1 MTKLQFKL
9 HEIIFEADT
18 KSGKAFDLILIV
30 CILASVVIVMLD
42 SVASLRAMYGK
53 YFLAAEWFFTILF
66 TIEYILRLY
75 SVGKPWK
82 YAFSFFGLVDLLSI
96 LPTYLSFF
104 FPGTQYL
111 LVIRTLRTIR
121 IWRILKL
128 AQYLHEWDYILKAM
142 RASVRKI
149 VVFLVVVCTLVTILG
164 SIMYMVESAEHG
176 FTSIPRSIY
185 WAIVTVTTV
194 GYGDIAPQ
202 SDLGQVLAA
211 FAMVMGYAII
221 AVPTGIVTVELGN
234 ARNAVSTQAC
244 PDCSH
249 EGHDPDARF
258 CKHCG
263 AELYPELSDLI

>member
-1 MTKLQFKL
+1 MSKQSALQHTL
-9 HEIIFEADT
+9 HEIIFEADSF
-18 KSGKAFDLILIV
+18 SGKLFDVLLIV
-30 CILASVVIVMLD
+30 SILASVGVVMLD
-42 SVASLRAMYGK
+42 SVDSLQAKYGRI
-53 YFLAAEWFFTILF
+53 FLVIEWGFTIMF
-66 TIEYILRLY
+66 TIEYLLRLY
-75 SVGKPWK
+75 CLGKPWK
-82 YAFSFFGLVDLLSI
+82 YALSFFGLVDLLSI

-128 AQYLHEWDYILKAM
+128 AQYLHEWDYILQAM
-142 RASVRKI
+142 RASLRKI
-149 VVFLVVVCTLVTILG
+149 VVFLVVVVTIVSILG
-164 SIMYMVESAEHG
+164 SVMYMIESSETG

-202 SDLGQVLAA
+202 TDLGQMLAA
-211 FAMVMGYAII
+211 FTMIMGYAII

-234 ARNAVSTQAC
+234 ARKSVSTQAC
-244 PDCSH
+244 PDCSR
-249 EGHDPDARF
+249 EGHDSNAKY

-263 AELYPELSDLI
+263 SEL